1 MDKYLAV
8 MLIAGLASLGM
19 AFMPAIAKRTG
30 ISYSL
35 IYVAIGALVY
45 LTAGDY
51 LPSPLPQS
59 NNNLTLHLSELIVII
74 SLMGTGIKI
83 DRSFSFRRWASPLR
97 LVFIAMI
104 LCVLACTFLGLSI
117 LQVSLPAAILLAAVL
132 SPTDPV
138 LASDV
143 QVGPP
148 NEKVK
153 SETKFALTSEAGLND
168 GMAFPFTWLAILAAT
183 AGLGT
188 ETLIK
193 WASYYVLYKI
203 AAGFLLGWLCG
214 KLAAYLV
221 FTVSKKHRLLK
232 PTDGFVAIA
241 LVLFTYGLTEL
252 LHGYGF
258 IAVFI
263 CGITLRHAE
272 KNHDYH
278 QELHSFTDQ
287 MERLLLGLL
296 LILFGGSL
304 VSGILEPLNTSTVV
318 YALMFLLVIRPL
330 TAYLALTGTQMH
342 WKERLAICFF
352 GIRGMGSIFYLAF
365 ALHEV
370 AFQKSDELWAVVTF
384 TMLLSIIMHGLT
396 ATRVM
401 NHLKVQLPREP
412 LPE

>member
-1 MDKYLAV
+1 